1 MAWPGY
7 DRVIVAGTGLWIAG
21 LAVALHFYLK
31 QWTEEAEVKPPQPKT
46 QYITQ
51 DTEDS
56 LKTKT
61 LDTLLG
67 HYNYAIRDTASK
79 IVCDRAVNDE
89 STVETLLRGI
99 TRPDYDERMKNLRA
113 LAIIT
118 DPQSLPL
125 LNNEKAC
132 AALVRSL
139 ELTLDPEQETLNHE
153 DWDEYAMR
161 DMTEKLCLMFISQ
174 LMNRYGPENIVKAK
188 FVEKWLAKQNWG
200 ASKEERLRNFNH
212 YIARRPNRIA
222 DISGRIKNY
231 PSGKDALDKVGLYSD
246 DADED
251 LGQEVGSGTQF
262 NMILP
267 VNLDS
272 LAEDDPAR
280 ISLQS
285 LQTVDEQ
292 RTRNRNREAMVLNDG
307 TRPFNSDDIIQPNL
321 GSPLG

>member
-31 QWTEEAEVKPPQPKT
+31 QWTDEAEVKPPQPKT

-89 STVETLLRGI
+89 LTVETLLRGI

-139 ELTLDPEQETLNHE
+139 ELSLDPEQETLNHE
-153 DWDEYAMR
+153 YWDEYAMR

-212 YIARRPNRIA
+212 HIARRRNRIA
-222 DISGRIKNY
+222 DIAGRIKNY

-280 ISLQS
+280 ILLQS

-307 TRPFNSDDIIQPNL
+307 SRPFNSDDIIQPNL